1 MPRGIGY
8 DRMGPETKYAG
19 HGSKKLMP
27 AGDASDKLKMCKPGM
42 YNPVDYPSNMRSSDR
57 YPDKAKGRG
66 GMIPPNTT
74 NGGGEATGYTGTRSK
89 DRYPSKVGGSGPS
102 SLPPNTAH
110 RCTEGVALKPG
121 TGYAVG
127 GVGKGRKGNDTP
139 GGYAGNSGGY

>member
-8 DRMGPETKYAG
+8 DRMGPQTQYAN

-27 AGDASDKLKMCKPGM
+27 GADASMKLEVCKPGM
-42 YNPVDYPSNMRSSDR
+42 YNPVDYPSNMRSSTS
-57 YPDKAKGRG
+57 YPDTQKGQG
-66 GMIPPNTT
+66 GGIPPNTT

-89 DRYPSKVGGSGPS
+89 DRYPSKVGGSGPKS
-102 SLPPNTAH
+102 MPPATAH

-127 GVGKGRKGNDTP
+127 GITKGRTGTNAP
-139 GGYAGNSGGY
+139 GGYAGSKGY